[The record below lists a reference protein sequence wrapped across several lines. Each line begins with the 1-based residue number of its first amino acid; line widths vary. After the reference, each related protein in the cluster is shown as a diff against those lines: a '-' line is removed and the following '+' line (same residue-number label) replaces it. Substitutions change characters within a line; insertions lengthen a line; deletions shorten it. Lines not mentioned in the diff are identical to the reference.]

1 MRTSFNK
8 KNYYALAVKNIQA
21 SYFISL
27 IYIIFAVAKQSFR
40 KQLFRNLKV
49 KHMKFFDRT
58 EEIASLR
65 EILKLSK
72 SNAQFTVV
80 TGRRR
85 VGKTSVVWKAYEN
98 EPILYFFVARKA
110 ESDLCSD
117 YQQEIESK
125 LGIPTIGRT
134 ERFID
139 IFEYLIK
146 HSIEHPITLFIDE
159 FQEFFKI
166 NKSIYSDM
174 QRIWDMYHT
183 KAHINLIVCGSI
195 FSMMTK
201 IFKDKKEPLYNRQP
215 RYMSIKPFTTDVLKE
230 IMSEYNPKYTS
241 EDLLALYSFT
251 GGIAKYVQLLV
262 DAGATTKTKMLNHII
277 KADSV
282 FLSEGKSILIEEFGK
297 DYGVYFSILSA
308 IARGKTLRSEIEQIV
323 GREIGGY
330 LTKLEN
336 EYEVIIKNQP
346 IFEQSSNKNI
356 RYTIEDNFFSFW
368 FRFIYKYNYMLEIE
382 NYDAVKTIINRDYET
397 FSGIMLERY
406 FKRVFIES
414 KKYTS
419 IGSWWDR
426 KGENEIDIIAENELN
441 DEAIFIEVKRKKEN
455 FDADVLKQKTA
466 VFTRATGKF
475 KDYTLFQ
482 K

>member
-1 MRTSFNK
+1 MR
-8 KNYYALAVKNIQA
+8 
-21 SYFISL
+21 
-27 IYIIFAVAKQSFR
+27 
-40 KQLFRNLKV
+40 
-49 KHMKFFDRT
+49 FFDRT

-65 EILKLSK
+65 EILSLSK

-85 VGKTSVVWKAYEN
+85 IGKTSLVWKAYQD

-110 ESDLCSD
+110 ESDLCMD
-117 YQQEIESK
+117 FLQEIKHK
-125 LGIPTIGRT
+125 LVIPTLGSV
-134 ERFID
+134 ERFTD
-139 IFEYLIK
+139 IFEYLMRL
-146 HSIEHPITLFIDE
+146 SIDRPITLFIDE
-159 FQEFFKI
+159 FQEFFKV
-166 NKSIYSDM
+166 NQSVYSDM

-183 KAHINLIVCGSI
+183 QAHINLIVCGSI

-201 IFKDKKEPLYNRQP
+201 IFKDKKEPLYNRQT
-215 RYMSIKPFTTDVLKE
+215 RFMSIKPFTTAVLKE
-230 IMSEYNPKYTS
+230 IMMEYNPDFTA

-282 FLSEGKSILIEEFGK
+282 FLGEGKAILIEEFGK
-297 DYGVYFSILSA
+297 DYGIYFSILSA
-308 IARGKTLRSEIEQIV
+308 IARGKTSRSEIEQVV

-330 LTKLEN
+330 LTKLEK
-336 EYEVIIKNQP
+336 EYEVITKNQP
-346 IFEQSSNKNI
+346 IFEKSPTKNI

-382 NYDAVKTIINRDYET
+382 NYDAVKSIIHRDYET
-397 FSGIMLERY
+397 FSGKMLERY
-406 FKRVFIES
+406 FKRVLMES
-414 KKYTS
+414 KAYTR

-441 DEAIFIEVKRKKEN
+441 DEAVFIEVKRKEEN
-455 FDADVLKQKTA
+455 FDADALKEKVDA
-466 VFTRATGKF
+466 FTRATGAF
-475 KDYTLFQ
+475 KNYSLSQRVWSMNDM
-482 K
+482 

>member
-1 MRTSFNK
+1 MR
-8 KNYYALAVKNIQA
+8 
-21 SYFISL
+21 
-27 IYIIFAVAKQSFR
+27 
-40 KQLFRNLKV
+40 
-49 KHMKFFDRT
+49 FFDRT
-58 EEIASLR
+58 EEIASLK
-65 EILKLSK
+65 EIPELSK

-85 VGKTSVVWKAYEN
+85 IGKTSLVWKAYEN

-110 ESDLCSD
+110 ESDLCAD
-117 YQQEIESK
+117 YIQEIENK
-125 LGIPTIGRT
+125 LGIPTMGRA
-134 ERFID
+134 ERFPK
-139 IFEYLIK
+139 IFEYLMK
-146 HSIEHPITLFIDE
+146 LSIERPITLFIDE
-159 FQEFFKI
+159 FQEFFKV
-166 NKSIYSDM
+166 NKSVYSDM

-201 IFKDKKEPLYNRQP
+201 IFKDKKEPLYNRQT
-215 RYMSIKPFTTDVLKE
+215 RFMSIKPFTPAVLKE
-230 IMSEYNPKYTS
+230 IMAEYNPNYTS

-251 GGIAKYVQLLV
+251 GGVAKYVQLLV

-282 FLSEGKSILIEEFGK
+282 FLGEGKAILIEEFGK

-330 LTKLEN
+330 LTKLEK
-336 EYEVIIKNQP
+336 EYEVITKNQP
-346 IFEQSSNKNI
+346 IFEKSSTKNV
-356 RYTIEDNFFSFW
+356 RYTIEDNFFTFW

-382 NYDAVKTIINRDYET
+382 NFDAVKTIINRDYET
-397 FSGIMLERY
+397 FSGKMLERY
-406 FKRVFIES
+406 FKRVLMES
-414 KKYTS
+414 KAYTR

-426 KGENEIDIIAENELN
+426 KGENEIDIVAENELN
-441 DEAIFIEVKRKKEN
+441 DEAVFIEVKRKEEN
-455 FDADVLKQKTA
+455 FDADALNEKVD

-475 KDYTLFQ
+475 KDYTVSQ
-482 K
+482 KGLSMTDM